1 MLGSQHLR
9 RDHEREPPLSI
20 VRTVTRPLRASLS
33 RITGRERRIWST
45 EGRTHLEY
53 RPVDD
58 DTAAAFAERV
68 HDVFGRDPLV
78 DWVEVN
84 PWTHRVVVGH
94 DPVVPRSDLVGMLE
108 QAEREAGAAEHPF
121 PLDRPDHPAD
131 VEPLVAE
138 AIQLVSDAL
147 GATASI
153 SGRLLRLSPPRF
165 RADVAWLA
173 TLLENVPQLRGVL
186 EERLGPRA
194 TDLVLGVTNSVLRGV
209 SYGLSGHVV
218 DAVSRTNRIR
228 SLRSVR
234 RGWAERSAELY
245 PGSDVPD
252 GAVPERAARPVPLPP
267 GPIERYAEEAWPV
280 SLGGFATSLLVTDDV
295 QRSAAPLLDG
305 IPKAARLGRRA
316 FASQLTRVLADRGIL
331 VLRPDALDALDRVDT
346 VVVEAELVTD
356 PATGG
361 LSEEGRTLLDGI
373 RRAGTTLILL
383 RTRRADEETIDEAT
397 DDLGG
402 ISVVAASH
410 IGEHVTAAQVEGAV
424 VAVVATAGT
433 PGLAVADV
441 AIGVDADDDR
451 PPAWEADVLC
461 RRELADAYLVV
472 RACAAARRASQ
483 QSVTLAVAGAGIG
496 ATTGLGG
503 LRRDTGRRV
512 LQVVDTAALLAIGNG
527 VRLASGLA
535 GTPRTLHRDR
545 IPWHR
550 LELDAVLARLEVGV
564 DHGLDPDEVE
574 RRATTEKAETAG
586 RVRRYGR
593 AVAEELAN
601 PLTPV
606 LFAGAGLSLAT
617 GGLADAGLVTTVVG
631 LNAAVGGAQR
641 YRAEQELADLHAAGS
656 HPTRVRRGGEER
668 TIPAAELVRGDVVLL
683 EAGEAV
689 PADLRIVEA
698 SNLEVDESGL
708 TGESVPVTKDA
719 APSEAAPVAERSSM
733 LYQGTSVAAGTAV
746 GVVVAVGAETES
758 RRALQWAVSEDTAP
772 TGVEARLEQLTQLT
786 IPMAILS
793 GAGVS
798 LTGLLRGVRTR
809 ELVDTS
815 IGLAVAAVPE
825 GLPLLANAAQRAA
838 ARRLGSHRVLV
849 RDARA
854 IEALGRVDVLCAD
867 KTGTLTEGRL
877 RLTTVSD
884 GLSDVP
890 AGEGNGS
897 HERALLTARRATP
910 IDPTGTPLPHP
921 TDEAVAVGTADLGV
935 EREAGGVFDIL
946 DDLPFEPGRSYHAV
960 LADTPDGRLLA
971 VKGAPESVIER
982 CDRWE
987 RPDETAAL
995 TDDIQALLLDEAERL
1010 AAQGLRVLAVAERPE
1025 EGEHVTDDDV
1035 TGLAFVGFVG
1045 LRDPVRPVSAESIA
1059 RLRDAGV
1066 DVVMITG
1073 DHPTTA
1079 RSIADELGLSSG
1091 VVLTGPDIDAM
1102 DDDELDQHLPKVTVF
1117 ARVTPEH
1124 KVRIVRRFQALGRTV
1139 AMTGDGAND
1148 APAIRLAD
1156 VGIAVGKRATA
1167 AARETADVVIVDDK
1181 LEVIVD
1187 AIAEGRGLWGSVR
1200 DAVAVLV
1207 GGNLGEIGY
1216 TLLGSM
1222 VGRRPPLD
1230 TRQLLLVNLV
1240 TDVGPAMALAI
1251 RQPASSIEERLAE
1264 GPNTSL
1270 GGALNQALVW
1280 RGAGTA
1286 VGATTAFAAA
1296 RLTGTGRRART
1307 AGLVALVGAQLG
1319 QTIASSEG
1327 DWRVVATGVG
1337 SAVGLAATI
1346 QTPGVSQFVGCRP
1359 MGPVGWAT
1367 GLFGAA
1373 VGTAVGMAGPRL
1385 ERLVGRE
1392 DWSAGVVDRL
1402 SELAPTIPG
1411 ILEPA
1416 AGPAGTAA
1424 SAAA

>member
-1 MLGSQHLR
+1 M
-9 RDHEREPPLSI
+9 PLVSSL
-20 VRTVTRPLRASLS
+20 TRPLRASLS
-33 RITGRERRIWST
+33 RITGRERRSWAT
-45 EGRTHLEY
+45 DGRAHLEY
-53 RPVDD
+53 RPVEPDE
-58 DTAAAFAERV
+58 TALFEERV
-68 HDVFGRDPLV
+68 QEVFGRDPLV
-78 DWVEVN
+78 TWVAVN
-84 PWTHRVVVGH
+84 PYTQRVVVAH
-94 DPVVPRSDLVGMLE
+94 DPVVPCDDLLQMLE
-108 QAEREAGAAEHPF
+108 QAERETGIADRPF

-131 VEPLVAE
+131 VEPLIAE
-138 AIQLVSDAL
+138 AIQLVSDAV
-147 GATASI
+147 GAGASLY
-153 SGRLLRLSPPRF
+153 GRLLRLSPPRF
-165 RADVAWLA
+165 RADVSWLA

-186 EERLGPRA
+186 EDRLGPRA
-194 TDLVLGVTNSVLRGV
+194 TDLVLGITNSALRGV
-209 SYGLSGHVV
+209 SYGISGHVV
-218 DAVSRTNRIR
+218 DATSRTASIGA
-228 SLRSVR
+228 LRSVR

-245 PGSDVPD
+245 QSPD
-252 GAVPERAARPVPLPP
+252 LTPAHRQRRPDRPVPLPE
-267 GPIERYAEEAWPV
+267 GPIERYTSDAWPV
-280 SLGGFATSLLVTDDV
+280 SLGGFAASLLATDDV

-316 FASQLTRVLADRGIL
+316 FTSQLTRVLADRGVL
-331 VLRPDALDALDRVDT
+331 VLRPPALDVLDRVDT
-346 VVVEAELVTD
+346 VVVEAELLVAAD
-356 PATGG
+356 GPG
-361 LSEEGRTLLDGI
+361 LSEEGRTLVDGI
-373 RRAGTTLILL
+373 RRAGMRLVLCSSGAAGDL
-383 RTRRADEETIDEAT
+383 VADPTHRL
-397 DDLGG
+397 DDVA
-402 ISVVAASH
+402 VVAAADVADH
-410 IGEHVTAAQVEGAV
+410 IVSAQAEEAV
-424 VAVVATAGT
+424 VAVVATSGT
-433 PGLAVADV
+433 PGLLVADV
-441 AIGVDADDDR
+441 SIGVDASDGR

-461 RRELADAYLVV
+461 PAELADVYLLV
-472 RACAAARRASQ
+472 RACAAARRNSHQA
-483 QSVTLAVAGAGIG
+483 VTLAVAGAGIG

-512 LQVVDTAALLAIGNG
+512 LRVVDSAALLAIGNG
-527 VRLASGLA
+527 IRLASSLA
-535 GTPRTLHRDR
+535 GSPRTLQRDR
-545 IPWHR
+545 VAWHALDEEEVLER
-550 LELDAVLARLEVGV
+550 LDVTVETGLKEAAVARRTAPEDG
-564 DHGLDPDEVE
+564 
-574 RRATTEKAETAG
+574 TEAG
-586 RVRRYGR
+586 AVRRYGQ
-593 AVAEELAN
+593 AVGEELAN

-606 LFAGAGLSLAT
+606 LFAGAGISAAT
-617 GGLADAGLVTTVVG
+617 GGLADAGLVLGVVS

-641 YRAEQELADLHAAGS
+641 YRAERELADLHAAGS
-656 HPTRVRRGGEER
+656 HRTRVRRDGEER
-668 TIPAAELVRGDVVLL
+668 TVPASELVRGDIVLL

-689 PADLRIVEA
+689 PADLRIVAA
-698 SNLEVDESGL
+698 SNLEVDESGV
-708 TGESVPVTKDA
+708 TGESVPVTKDVA
-719 APSEAAPVAERSSM
+719 ASHAAAVADRTSM
-733 LYQGTSVAAGTAV
+733 LYQGTSIAAGTAV
-746 GVVVAVGAETES
+746 GVVVATGAETES
-758 RRALQWAVSEDTAP
+758 RRALAWAEAEDTRP
-772 TGVEARLEQLTQLT
+772 TGVEARLEQLTHLT

-798 LTGLLRGVRTR
+798 LTGLIRGVRTR

-877 RLTTVSD
+877 HLTTVSD
-884 GLSDVP
+884 GFTDVP
-890 AGEGNGS
+890 AGRGNGS
-897 HERALLTARRATP
+897 HERVLLTARRATP
-910 IDPTGTPLPHP
+910 IDPRGTPLPHP
-921 TDEAVAVGTADLGV
+921 TDQAVAVGTADVGV
-935 EREAGGVFDIL
+935 EREAGGTFDIL

-971 VKGAPESVIER
+971 VKGAPESILER
-982 CDRWE
+982 CTVWSRTE
-987 RPDETAAL
+987 ESTAL
-995 TDDIQALLLDEAERL
+995 TDEFRALLTDEAERL

-1025 EGEHVTDDDV
+1025 PGEHVTDDDV
-1035 TGLAFVGFVG
+1035 TDLAFVGFVG
-1045 LRDPVRPVSAESIA
+1045 LRDPVRPVSAESIR
-1059 RLRDAGV
+1059 RLNDAGV

-1091 VVLTGPDIDAM
+1091 VVLTGPDLDAM
-1102 DDDELDQHLPKVTVF
+1102 DDDELDERLPKVAVF

-1156 VGIAVGKRATA
+1156 VGIAVGSRATA

-1222 VGRRPPLD
+1222 VGRHPPLD

-1240 TDVGPAMALAI
+1240 TDVAPALALAI
-1251 RQPASSIEERLAE
+1251 REPSSSLEERLAE
-1264 GPNTSL
+1264 GPRTSL
-1270 GGALNQALVW
+1270 GEALNQALVW

-1296 RLTGTGRRART
+1296 RLTGTRQRART

-1327 DWRVVATGVG
+1327 DWRVIATGVG
-1337 SAVGLAATI
+1337 SAAGLAAAI

-1359 MGPVGWAT
+1359 MGPIGWGT
-1367 GLFGAA
+1367 GLLGAA

-1385 ERLVGRE
+1385 EQWLA
-1392 DWSAGVVDRL
+1392 DDSWSAAAVERL
-1402 SELAPTIPG
+1402 TELAPTIPG
-1411 ILEPA
+1411 ILEAPQ
-1416 AGPAGTAA
+1416 PRHVTAA
-1424 SAAA
+1424 